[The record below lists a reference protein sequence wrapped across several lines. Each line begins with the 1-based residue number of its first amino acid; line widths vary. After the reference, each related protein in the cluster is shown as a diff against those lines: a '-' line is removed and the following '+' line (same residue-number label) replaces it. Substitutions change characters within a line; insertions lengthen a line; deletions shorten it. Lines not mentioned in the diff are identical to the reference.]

1 MMPKVK
7 TKAAFIQH
15 LKMFTSTIQ
24 KECLSDIFK
33 DHCIVI
39 EEKEELGKG
48 SISLDIAAYA
58 QSEVFFVHIDHQ
70 SSHTIGQFKNH
81 NDGIVLKVDLQAK
94 KIDVFLFELK
104 KTLNLDQLEKAAK
117 QLANAYRFIRYL
129 QLEECFELHYT
140 CYLVYQ
146 NELKKT
152 AESLKITK
160 GFEFKLFE
168 AVYENSTTIPLM
180 LPLCPYKRYPFQKI
194 RFGETIRL

>member
-1 MMPKVK
+1 MSKAK
-7 TKAAFIQH
+7 TKEEFIKH
-15 LKMFTSTIQ
+15 LKMFTNTNR
-24 KECLSDIFK
+24 KECLSDIFE

-39 EEKEELGKG
+39 EEKEVSGKG
-48 SISLDIAAYA
+48 SIFLDIAAYA

-70 SSHTIGQFKNH
+70 PSHTIGHSNNH

-104 KTLNLDQLEKAAK
+104 KTLTLDQLEKAAK
-117 QLANAYRFIRYL
+117 QLANAYRFVRYL

-146 NELKKT
+146 NDLKKT
-152 AESLKITK
+152 AESLKSAK
-160 GFEFKLFE
+160 RFEFAFFN

-180 LPLCPYKRYPFQKI
+180 LPLCRYKRYPFQKI
-194 RFGETIRL
+194 RFGDTIRP